1 MNKAFLHTT
10 ASRAG
15 CSEAAHQL
23 IDELTLARELWQGL
37 GEADLDR
44 FMQQITDAC
53 HTAGATLVPQSELSV
68 LLIDDEG
75 NIRYTYPQDFF
86 QR

>member
-1 MNKAFLHTT
+1 
-10 ASRAG
+10 
-15 CSEAAHQL
+15 
-23 IDELTLARELWQGL
+23 
-37 GEADLDR
+37 
-44 FMQQITDAC
+44 MQQITDAC
-53 HTAGATLVPQSELSV
+53 HTAGAALVPQSELSV